1 MQYEAWDFENDCV
14 DTKQKLLFPP
24 KTAQNYMG
32 TAYAVE
38 TAVGIFYQKMRPDG
52 KFNLMHIGASGEQLL
67 MEDVTVVASD
77 MKYTC
82 IIVYLAKTCEFVL
95 IDTRG
100 VFYILEVNKESV
112 APAMFSMRMDRKTG
126 FYEVGPRNSCR
137 WMIRGISK
145 KKQFENMMKFAPTGA
160 EELNPKFKG
169 LFKKAETSYLYL
181 TILNSKKG
189 KLIDYL
195 INNVLPYEELPNMLI
210 GDTTRNIRIPIN
222 EETLQMRE
230 MHFLMEK
237 YYNTYAIQGIPIETI
252 LGTLEIDYKYK
263 SQLNVYCQSASE
275 SQYPKVVSLINTI
288 KMLYELESDL
298 DVYKK
303 VVKKIINLF
312 PILHEISYDNYFAKL
327 LLPYPDTS
335 FRGYEIQ
342 QEILKADLEYVNN
355 VLLTGRPIVDVAA
368 ISRTDMIC
376 LYQEV
381 YKLSKEYYKAEMKRY
396 EDEMMKMTE

>member
-1 MQYEAWDFENDCV
+1 MRYEAWDFENDCV
-14 DTKQKLLFPP
+14 DTKQKLMFPS

-38 TAVGIFYQKMRPDG
+38 TSIGIFYQKMRPDG
-52 KFNLMHIGASGEQLL
+52 KFDLIHIGANGEQLF

-82 IIVYLAKTCEFVL
+82 IIVYFIKTCEFVL

-100 VFYILEVNKESV
+100 VFYIIEVNKESV
-112 APAMFSMRMDRKTG
+112 APAMYSMRLDRKTG
-126 FYEVGPRNSCR
+126 FYEVGPRNACR

-145 KKQFENMMKFAPTGA
+145 KKQFESMMKFAPSG
-160 EELNPKFKG
+160 EELNPKIKG
-169 LFKKAETSYLYL
+169 LFKKTETQYLYL

-195 INNVLPYEELPNMLI
+195 INNVLPYEELPNMLV

-230 MHFLMEK
+230 MQFLMEK
-237 YYNTYAIQGIPIETI
+237 YCNTYAIKGIPIETI

-263 SQLNVYCQSASE
+263 NQLNVYCQSASE

-288 KMLYELESDL
+288 KMLYSLESDL

-303 VVKKIINLF
+303 IVKKIINLF
-312 PILHEISYDNYFAKL
+312 PILQEISCDNYFRKL

-342 QEILKADLEYVNN
+342 QEILKSNFEYINTM
-355 VLLTGRPIVDVAA
+355 LLTGRPIVDVEA
-368 ISRTDMIC
+368 ISRTDMI
-376 LYQEV
+376 LMYQEV
-381 YKLSKEYYKAEMKRY
+381 YKLSKEHYKSEMKRY
-396 EDEMMKMTE
+396 EDKVMKLIG